1 MHDSYLNNKVAEV
14 GSPLYYSVRKLSLLV
29 RETVIAIMAFY
40 KEIEDI
46 TLNYTDLSVAQA
58 KLNWWRNEVIKIQDG
73 KPDHPVALE
82 LQRCLPSF
90 SISPLRLIDIIDG
103 LEQNLAFLSFEKFED
118 VVVHVMRTAGQRE
131 LLIADILL
139 KGEKLDVEI
148 IYQLALVVELT
159 HYIQHLRR
167 YVGRGLIYFSQEELL
182 AYRVSEEQLQASVTA
197 EAIRQL
203 LEFQVEKIERS
214 YQKAL
219 VSLSPKARL
228 SLANLVVRCEMARA
242 NLKAIKTSHFCVLE
256 NFICITPIRSWW
268 IAFIN

>member
-1 MHDSYLNNKVAEV
+1 MHDSYLNSKVAEV
-14 GSPLYYSVRKLSLLV
+14 GSPLYYSVRKLSPVV
-29 RETVIAIMAFY
+29 RETVIAIMSFY

-46 TLNYTDLSVAQA
+46 TLNYTDLTVAQA

-73 KPDHPVALE
+73 KPDHPVALV
-82 LQRCLPSF
+82 LQRCLPLF

-131 LLIADILL
+131 LLVADILL
-139 KGEKLDVEI
+139 KEKKPEVEV
-148 IYQLALVVELT
+148 IYQLALVIELT

-167 YVGRGLIYFSQEELL
+167 YAGRGLIYFSQEELQ
-182 AYRVSEEQLQASVTA
+182 AYRVSEEQLQANVTTD
-197 EAIRQL
+197 AICKL

-219 VSLSPKARL
+219 ASLSPKMRVL
-228 SLANLVVRCEMARA
+228 LANLIVRCEMARA
-242 NLKAIKTSHFCVLE
+242 DLKVIQKSHFSVLE
-256 NFICITPIRSWW
+256 NFMSATPLRYWW
-268 IAFIN
+268 VSF